1 MQILD
6 LRDEPQQIPKLAE
19 WHHQQWASLN
29 PGGSLE
35 KRIVKM
41 QDYLSDKLLPS
52 TFIAKTTELLGSA
65 AIVEND
71 MDTKPELT
79 PWLASVFVA
88 PEYRNQG
95 IGSQLV
101 KHVMQKAKQA
111 GIKAIYLF
119 TPDQTIFYQKLGW
132 EVISTEEYR
141 EHSVTVMRVRLADL
155 L

>member
-1 MQILD
+1 L
-6 LRDEPQQIPKLAE
+6 
-19 WHHQQWASLN
+19 
-29 PGGSLE
+29 
-35 KRIVKM
+35 V
-41 QDYLSDKLLPS
+41 PS